1 MALSFSKVGVTHD
14 ASKVQRRYQNQ
25 DHRHS
30 KELLTN
36 VSVTDRPK
44 ISLVRA
50 LCLVQSFDNNK
61 VDDNDNYN
69 NNNKDSQAVGRD
81 LIF

>member
-1 MALSFSKVGVTHD
+1 M
-14 ASKVQRRYQNQ
+14 QRRYQNQ

-36 VSVTDRPK
+36 VSVIDRPK

-50 LCLVQSFDNNK
+50 LCLVQSFDNDND
-61 VDDNDNYN
+61 DDNDNYN
-69 NNNKDSQAVGRD
+69 NNNNNKDSPVLEGI
-81 LIF
+81 LYFIFS